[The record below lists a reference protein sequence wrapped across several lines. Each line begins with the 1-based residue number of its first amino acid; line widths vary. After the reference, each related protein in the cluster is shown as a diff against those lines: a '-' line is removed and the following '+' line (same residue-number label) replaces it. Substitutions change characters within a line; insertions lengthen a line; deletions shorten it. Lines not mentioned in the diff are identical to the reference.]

1 MLYIIISSVLWR
13 MSEAELGRAE
23 KACMG
28 LKTMMTMYFYRV
40 FMYRKIMHIHVYDY
54 CSCKSMYIFT
64 DWNFSI
70 SVYTRPFKDSLKI
83 LWIFDLKLNWN
94 YSFNNNY

>member
-28 LKTMMTMYFYRV
+28 LKTMMAMYFYGV

-54 CSCKSMYIFT
+54 CSCKSMYGIYLQIEISLYLFT
-64 DWNFSI
+64 
-70 SVYTRPFKDSLKI
+70 P
-83 LWIFDLKLNWN
+83 DLSRLH
-94 YSFNNNY
+94 